1 VNISVAT
8 SESWKDKVTGEP
20 KEITEWHRVVLFGRL
35 AEIANNYLNKGSK
48 VFLEGKLQTRIWQDQ
63 SGVTKYTTEIVANN
77 LQMIDSKKD
86 TMAQNNIGSN
96 AYNRNNNINA
106 DVNSSSVQNY
116 GNNIQQKSNDMGN
129 AEDDWDAIP
138 F

>member
-1 VNISVAT
+1 
-8 SESWKDKVTGEP
+8 
-20 KEITEWHRVVLFGRL
+20 
-35 AEIANNYLNKGSK
+35 
-48 VFLEGKLQTRIWQDQ
+48 
-63 SGVTKYTTEIVANN
+63 
-77 LQMIDSKKD
+77 
-86 TMAQNNIGSN
+86 MAQNNIGSN